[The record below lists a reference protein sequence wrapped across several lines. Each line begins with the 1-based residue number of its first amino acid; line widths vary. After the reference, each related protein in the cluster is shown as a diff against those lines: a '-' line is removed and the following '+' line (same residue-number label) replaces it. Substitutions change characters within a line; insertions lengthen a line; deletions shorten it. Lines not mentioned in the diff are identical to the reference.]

1 MSKSPREIELKL
13 ELGETDLTVLRE
25 AGPPE
30 GYSCEAVQ
38 EVKLRS
44 IYFDTPEDDLKKAG
58 ISLRLRNL
66 GTKWVQ
72 TLKIGTGVSGGLSS
86 PIEIE
91 KPVSDD
97 RLDLKAINDTRASR
111 VLAAAIGDKVL
122 GPRFETVIS
131 RLIWD
136 LKDPEDNSRI
146 EVALDTGHVK
156 AGEKTAPLCEVEFEL
171 KAGSIPALL
180 KAARTTVKSVPFRFS
195 PSNKAG
201 RGYRLLAGKGKGK
214 KKALKPQK
222 VSIDARDTTER
233 AFQIILR
240 SCLEQIALA
249 RVSILHSDD
258 PEGPH
263 RLRIA
268 LRKLRSAFSLFKP
281 ALAQGSC
288 HALDVTAR
296 NLAQIGGEVR
306 DHDVL
311 CLDIVSSL
319 QGVTPKAI
327 ALEPLATL
335 LAARASTKRVAL
347 RTELSQSAVNDFLFN
362 LADFIESRGWRD
374 PSDKGQKAI
383 LSQPVEILASMAL
396 DKQWKRVS
404 RFGARLDELTVPE
417 RHEMRKALKKMR
429 YGTEFFG
436 PLFPKQSV
444 KPFLKRMQRLQDIF
458 GYLNDVAMAEKL
470 LHLKDV
476 SPKEAHQC
484 AAAIGFVI
492 GWHEATCASQ
502 WPSARRFWLDTQTIP
517 RFWRS
522 S

>member
-13 ELGETDLTVLRE
+13 ELGETNLMALRE
-25 AGPPE
+25 AGPPA
-30 GYSCEAVQ
+30 GYSCETVQ
-38 EVKLRS
+38 EIKLRS
-44 IYFDTPEDDLKKAG
+44 IYFDTVDDDLKKAG
-58 ISLRLRNL
+58 ISLRLRNS
-66 GTKWVQ
+66 GKNWVQ

-86 PIEIE
+86 PVEIE
-91 KPVSDD
+91 KPVSGN
-97 RLDLKAINDTRASR
+97 RLDLKAINEPRASR
-111 VLAAAIGDKVL
+111 VLAAAIGDKAL
-122 GPRFETVIS
+122 SPRFETVIS

-136 LKDPEDNSRI
+136 LQDPEDNSRI

-156 AGEKTAPLCEVEFEL
+156 AGEKTASLCEVEFEL

-180 KAARTTVKSVPFRFS
+180 KAARTTLQSVPFRFS

-201 RGYRLLAGKGKGK
+201 RGYRLLAGKSKAK
-214 KKALKPQK
+214 KKALKARK

-249 RVSILHSDD
+249 RMSILHSDD

-263 RLRIA
+263 KLRVA

-281 ALAQGSC
+281 VFAPGSCRSLDETAKELAQM
-288 HALDVTAR
+288 
-296 NLAQIGGEVR
+296 GGEVR

-319 QGVTPKAI
+319 QAIAPKAI
-327 ALEPLATL
+327 ALEPLADL
-335 LAARASTKRVAL
+335 LSAQADIRRQAL
-347 RTELSQSAVNDFLFN
+347 RTELSGSAVNDFLFT

-374 PSDKGQKAI
+374 ASDKGQKAL

-396 DKQWKRVS
+396 DKQWKKVS

-458 GYLNDVAMAEKL
+458 GYLNDVAMAEML
-470 LHLKDV
+470 LHLKGV
-476 SPKEAHQC
+476 SPKEVDQC